1 MREEGLQWA
10 WNKGLVPL
18 ADAYT
23 RESIKINNRGTWNR
37 FSPGPDFKNASIRI
51 GNITW
56 YGDVEIH
63 VKASDWFK
71 HKHHLDPNYQN
82 VILHVVMENDKPLA
96 IHGER
101 IPTIIMPSPLI
112 KYLTHWQKKPKQ
124 VLPCSFTAYEFT
136 PNFLKAFWRK
146 RMNRKHLEFSAE
158 KEIAAYLL
166 GSGLE
171 IPVFKYSGRQRH
183 WTQKQTAVLRLKQVL
198 HLDTNT
204 PVVMQLD
211 TLEKTMR
218 GCLTP
223 FETQSILLN
232 GLLPLLWNGQNE
244 PYIYHFSQKLP
255 PENNHLTRL
264 YHGIIP
270 PPRNAFETQAL
281 LEINRELCNTYSC
294 LTCELGCKI
303 LCP

>member
-1 MREEGLQWA
+1 
-10 WNKGLVPL
+10 
-18 ADAYT
+18 
-23 RESIKINNRGTWNR
+23 
-37 FSPGPDFKNASIRI
+37 
-51 GNITW
+51 
-56 YGDVEIH
+56 
-63 VKASDWFK
+63 
-71 HKHHLDPNYQN
+71 
-82 VILHVVMENDKPLA
+82 
-96 IHGER
+96 
-101 IPTIIMPSPLI
+101 
-112 KYLTHWQKKPKQ
+112 
-124 VLPCSFTAYEFT
+124 
-136 PNFLKAFWRK
+136 
-146 RMNRKHLEFSAE
+146 MNRKHLEFSAE

-211 TLEKTMR
+211 ALEKTMR